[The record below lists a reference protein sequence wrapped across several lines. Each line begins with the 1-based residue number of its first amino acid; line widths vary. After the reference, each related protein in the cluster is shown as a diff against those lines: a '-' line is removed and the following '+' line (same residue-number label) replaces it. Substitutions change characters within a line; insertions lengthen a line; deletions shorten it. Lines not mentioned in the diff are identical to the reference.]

1 MVRHAPPRDVW
12 GLQNQK
18 DNPMRQNAGRIK
30 NKTDTDKL
38 IDAACIAGEVPAA
51 VSRWDGNKSEQ
62 VAMDHL
68 TERPTGIAE

>member
-1 MVRHAPPRDVW
+1 
-12 GLQNQK
+12 
-18 DNPMRQNAGRIK
+18 MRQNAGRIK

>member
-1 MVRHAPPRDVW
+1 
-12 GLQNQK
+12 
-18 DNPMRQNAGRIK
+18 MRQNAGRII

-51 VSRWDGNKSEQ
+51 VSGWDGNKGEQ